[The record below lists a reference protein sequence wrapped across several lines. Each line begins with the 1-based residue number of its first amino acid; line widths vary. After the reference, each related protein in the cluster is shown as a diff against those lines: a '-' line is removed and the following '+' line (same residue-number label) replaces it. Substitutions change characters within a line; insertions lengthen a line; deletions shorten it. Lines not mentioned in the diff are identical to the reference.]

1 MEKVKSIYEIRDL
14 RCAYDKRRVVLHI
27 EELDIPQGKVVFF
40 VGPSGI
46 GKSTILETLGLMNN
60 TVLSAEKIEYSGI
73 DLSKV
78 WIWSDEK
85 RSELRKNDFSFIF
98 QQTNLMPNFT
108 AYENVMVTTMIQGG
122 KDVDINKRVRE
133 VLEKMD
139 LPTEDRPIQMYSGGQ
154 KQRLAFARA
163 ILPDFKVLFCD
174 EPTGNLDPAS
184 ARNLM
189 EVLVKDLHQ
198 KQATAI
204 IVSHDMD
211 LSLLYADMIV
221 LIRKENRSEGMDKE
235 DYYGKIDA
243 QSLYLRDG
251 EMWINQGQKMTSIEL
266 KSKLGDI
273 YEK

>member
-1 MEKVKSIYEIRDL
+1 MEKEKSIYEIRDL
-14 RCAYDKRRVVLHI
+14 RCAYDKSRVVLHI

-60 TVLSAEKIEYSGI
+60 TVLSAEKIEYSEI
-73 DLSKV
+73 DLFKV
-78 WIWSDEK
+78 WTWSDEK

-122 KDVDINKRVRE
+122 NDVDINARVRE

-235 DYYGKIDA
+235 DYYGKIDV

>member
-1 MEKVKSIYEIRDL
+1 MEKGKSIYEIRDL
-14 RCAYDKRRVVLHI
+14 KCAYDKSRVVLHI

-60 TVLSAEKIEYSGI
+60 TVLSAEKIEYSEI

-78 WIWSDEK
+78 WTWSDEK

-122 KDVDINKRVRE
+122 NDVDINARVRE

-221 LIRKENRSEGMDKE
+221 LIRKENRSVMDRD

-243 QSLYLRDG
+243 QSLYFRDG
-251 EMWINQGQKMTSIEL
+251 DKWRNQGQEMDSEKL
-266 KSKLGDI
+266 KNKLVDI

>member
-60 TVLSAEKIEYSGI
+60 TVLSAEKIEYSGME
-73 DLSKV
+73 LSKV
-78 WIWSDEK
+78 WNWSDEK

-122 KDVDINKRVRE
+122 KDVDINAKVRE

>member
-1 MEKVKSIYEIRDL
+1 MEKEKSIYKIRDL
-14 RCAYDKRRVVLHI
+14 RCAYDKSRVVLHI

-60 TVLSAEKIEYSGI
+60 TVLSAEKIEYSEI

-78 WIWSDEK
+78 WTWSDEK

-122 KDVDINKRVRE
+122 NDVDINARVRE

-221 LIRKENRSEGMDKE
+221 LIRKENRNVMDRD

-251 EMWINQGQKMTSIEL
+251 DEWINQGQKMTSKEL
-266 KSKLGDI
+266 KSKLVDI